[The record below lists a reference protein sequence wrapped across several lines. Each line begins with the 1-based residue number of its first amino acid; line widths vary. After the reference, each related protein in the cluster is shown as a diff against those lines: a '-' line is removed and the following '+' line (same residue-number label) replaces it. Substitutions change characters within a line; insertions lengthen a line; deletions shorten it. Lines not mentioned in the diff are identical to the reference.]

1 MKFVKLLIFETIA
14 KPESKIID
22 DEIRTYDLL
31 PKIFLKKKVIDSK
44 NEKLLIIVIKKMIS
58 IAVIFFV
65 LYNGLHVSSNF

>member
-31 PKIFLKKKVIDSK
+31 PKIFLKKKVFDSK

-65 LYNGLHVSSNF
+65 LYNSLHVSSNF

>member
-31 PKIFLKKKVIDSK
+31 PKIFLKKKVFDSK
-44 NEKLLIIVIKKMIS
+44 NEKLLIFVIKKMIS

-65 LYNGLHVSSNF
+65 LYNSLHVSSNF